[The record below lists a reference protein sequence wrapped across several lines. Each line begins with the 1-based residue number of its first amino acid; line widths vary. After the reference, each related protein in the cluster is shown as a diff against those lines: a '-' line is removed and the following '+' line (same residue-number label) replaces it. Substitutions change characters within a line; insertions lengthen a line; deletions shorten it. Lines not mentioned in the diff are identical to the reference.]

1 MVGTP
6 GKARFRIGI
15 DTGGT
20 FTDVVCVDG
29 LTGSCAATKVAS
41 TPANPAIG
49 LVNGI
54 HAILQQIGASND
66 EVKGLAHGT
75 TVATNALLQGSID
88 SLGLIVTEGYRHVL
102 EIARQSVPDGYGN
115 SYFWVKPVRLVPLD
129 LVCEASGRL
138 NFRGKELRPLVDEDI
153 RRAAR
158 LFRSRGV
165 RAVGVCLIH
174 SYANPAHERRVL
186 ELLREEAPE
195 LMVSLSSEVLPE
207 YREYERTVTTL
218 VDAFVKPHVD
228 HYLKSVKQALEKE
241 LKGQPFLV
249 MQSNGGVMSAEQVVD
264 KPITTALSGPAAGVL
279 GAAVIADIAGF
290 KNIVT
295 LDAGGTSTD
304 ISLIEDGRAHL
315 TSAGSVGPFP
325 VRIPMI
331 DIETIGTGGGS
342 IAWVSRDGHL
352 KVGPKSA
359 GAEPGPMCYPNGGE
373 QPTITDANLVLGRL
387 PAALIGGGIRLDV
400 ERARAG
406 IAALGLRLGGRLSI
420 EELASGIIEIANWN
434 QANCIRQMTIQ
445 RGIDPRDFALLSF
458 GGGGPV
464 QSAAVMRL
472 IGMKACIVPPNPG
485 NLAAFGLLAVDWRND
500 QMVTRVMAE
509 DGLNAAAVADIYA
522 KLEATALQRLRED
535 GVEAERIRMVREA
548 DVRYLGQSMEIRVT
562 GPAGAIDDNFF
573 VSLIDAF
580 HRTHRG
586 NFGYDY
592 ASQQKVE
599 IINFSVSGFGAIDRP
614 KLQPLP
620 PGDSDAV
627 PRCHRPIWF
636 NGQERVTPI
645 YDRGELAPGAR
656 LVGPAIVEE
665 FGSTTVAFPGQAL
678 RVDDYGIMI
687 ITADRGEQ

>member
-1 MVGTP
+1 MAATAE
-6 GKARFRIGI
+6 KARLRIGI

-29 LTGSCAATKVAS
+29 LTGNAVVTKVAS

-54 HAILQQIGASND
+54 HAILQQIGASMD

-75 TVATNALLQGSID
+75 TVATNALLQGAID
-88 SLGLIVTEGYRHVL
+88 SLGLIVTGGFRHVL

-115 SYFWVKPVRLVPLD
+115 SYFWVKPDRLVPLD
-129 LVCEASGRL
+129 LVCEVGGRL
-138 NFRGKELRPLVDEDI
+138 NFHGEELRPLEEEDV
-153 RRAAR
+153 RVAAR
-158 LFRSRGV
+158 LFRSRGI

-186 ELLREEAPE
+186 ELLREEYPE
-195 LMVSLSSEVLPE
+195 LMVSISSEVLPE

-218 VDAFVKPHVD
+218 VDVFVKPHVD
-228 HYLKSVKQALEKE
+228 RYLKSVKQALEKE
-241 LKGQPFLV
+241 LTGQPFLV

-279 GAAVIADIAGF
+279 GAAVIADVAGF
-290 KNIVT
+290 KNVVT

-304 ISLIEDGRAHL
+304 ISLIANGIAHL

-359 GAEPGPMCYPNGGE
+359 GADPGPMCYPNGGD

-406 IAALGLRLGGRLSI
+406 IAALGLRLGTQLSVD
-420 EELASGIIEIANWN
+420 ELASGIIEIANWN

-500 QMVTRVMAE
+500 QLLTRVMAE
-509 DGLNAAAVADIYA
+509 DALDASAVAGIYA
-522 KLEATALQRLRED
+522 KLEASALQRLRED
-535 GVEAERIRMVREA
+535 GVEPERTRLVREA
-548 DVRYLGQSMEIRVT
+548 DIRYLGQSMEIRVT
-562 GPAGAIDDNFF
+562 GPAGAIDAPFF
-573 VSLIDAF
+573 AKLIEAF
-580 HRTHRG
+580 HRTHRS

-592 ASQQKVE
+592 AGQQKVE
-599 IINFSVSGFGAIDRP
+599 IVNFSVSGFGAIDRP
-614 KLQPLP
+614 KLQKLP
-620 PGDSDAV
+620 PGKSLPT
-627 PRCHRPIWF
+627 PRSHRPIWF
-636 NGQERVTPI
+636 DGEIHSTPI
-645 YDRGELAPGAR
+645 YDRAELGPGASFK
-656 LVGPAIVEE
+656 GPAVVEE
-665 FGSTTVAFPGQAL
+665 FGSTTAVFPGQAL

-687 ITADRGEQ
+687 ITAEH

>member
-1 MVGTP
+1 MAGITE
-6 GKARFRIGI
+6 KARYRIGI

-29 LTGSCAATKVAS
+29 LTGGVAVTKVAS

-49 LVNGI
+49 LMNGI
-54 HAILQQIGASND
+54 HAILQQIGASMD

-75 TVATNALLQGSID
+75 TVATNALLQGSIN
-88 SLGLIVTEGYRHVL
+88 SLGLIVTEGFRHVL

-115 SYFWVKPVRLVPLD
+115 SYFWVKPERLVPLD
-129 LVCEASGRL
+129 LVCEVGGRL
-138 NFRGKELRPLVDEDI
+138 NFRGEELRPLVEEDI
-153 RRAAR
+153 RSAAR
-158 LFRSRGV
+158 LFRRRGI

-174 SYANPAHERRVL
+174 SYANAAHERRVL
-186 ELLREEAPE
+186 ELLKEETPD

-218 VDAFVKPHVD
+218 VDVFVKPHVD
-228 HYLKSVKQALEKE
+228 RYLKSVRQALDKE
-241 LKGQPFLV
+241 LTGQPFLV
-249 MQSNGGVMSAEQVVD
+249 MQSNGGVMSAETVVE

-279 GAAVIADIAGF
+279 GAAVIADLAGF
-290 KNIVT
+290 KNVVT

-304 ISLIEDGRAHL
+304 ISLIEEGAAHL
-315 TSAGSVGPFP
+315 TSSGSVGPFP

-359 GAEPGPMCYPNGGE
+359 GADPGPMCYPRGGE

-387 PAALIGGGIRLDV
+387 PGALIGGGIKLNV
-400 ERARAG
+400 ARARAG
-406 IAALGLRLGGRLSI
+406 IVALGLRLGTQLSV

-445 RGIDPRDFALLSF
+445 RGIDPRAFALLSF

-500 QMVTRVMAE
+500 QQVTRVMAE
-509 DGLNAAAVADIYA
+509 DTLDAAAVAQIYA
-522 KLEATALQRLRED
+522 RLEASALQRLRED
-535 GVEAERIRMVREA
+535 GVEAERTRLVREA
-548 DVRYLGQSMEIRVT
+548 DIRYLGQSMEIRVT
-562 GPAGAIDDNFF
+562 GPAGAIDDRFF
-573 VSLIDAF
+573 AKLIEAF

-592 ASQQKVE
+592 AGQQKVE
-599 IINFSVSGFGAIDRP
+599 IVNFSVSGFGAIDRP
-614 KLQPLP
+614 KLQRLP
-620 PGDSDAV
+620 PGHAKPATHS
-627 PRCHRPIWF
+627 HRPIWF
-636 NGQERVTPI
+636 DGQVHSTPI
-645 YDRGELAPGAR
+645 YVRAELGPGASFA
-656 LVGPAIVEE
+656 GPAVVEE
-665 FGSTTVAFPGQAL
+665 FGSTTAIFPGQAL
-678 RVDDYGIMI
+678 RVDDYGIML
-687 ITADRGEQ
+687 ITEAES